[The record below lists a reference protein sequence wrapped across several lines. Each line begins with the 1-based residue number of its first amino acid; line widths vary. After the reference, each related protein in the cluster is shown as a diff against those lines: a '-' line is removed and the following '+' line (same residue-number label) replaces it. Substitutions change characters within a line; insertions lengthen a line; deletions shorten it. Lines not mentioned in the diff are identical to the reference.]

1 MSGHVGKLVE
11 QEARREIGEGERDA
25 RGMEKLSEIEGF
37 VKDYE
42 RGVLKG
48 AEEEEEEETF
58 MVKQGFWGLEI
69 ESVEEK
75 MNVVER
81 IFARLALRTFTS

>member
-37 VKDYE
+37 VK
-42 RGVLKG
+42 
-48 AEEEEEEETF
+48 EEEEEETF
-58 MVKQGFWGLEI
+58 RVKQGFWGLEI